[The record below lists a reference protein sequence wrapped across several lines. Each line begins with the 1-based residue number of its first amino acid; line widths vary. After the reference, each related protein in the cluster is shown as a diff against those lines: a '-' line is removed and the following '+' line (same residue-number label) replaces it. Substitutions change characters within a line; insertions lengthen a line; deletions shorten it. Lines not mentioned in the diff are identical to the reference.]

1 MHITIKD
8 KLAMS
13 FKTIR
18 QMLRDRKVITAEEYE
33 FLKAFSKNELVALNN
48 RPVFHVDV
56 GDRIRILYFLNK
68 FKMADFKPHLEEALG
83 FELCILVVGEKLTTT
98 NQKSI
103 LSARTQAAAANKT
116 NNNNN
121 INTDENV
128 DGLNELTKTDNLHI
142 FELSEVL
149 INITQ
154 HSLVPKH
161 EVISDESEINDIVK
175 RYNLK
180 SRHQLPLIL
189 KTDPVARYFGMKP
202 GQLAKI
208 TRDSLSAAEYISYR
222 CCV

>member
-18 QMLRDRKVITAEEYE
+18 QMLRDRKVITDEEYDY
-33 FLKAFSKNELVALNN
+33 LKAFSKNELVALNN

-56 GDRIRILYFLNK
+56 GDKIRILYFLNK
-68 FKMADFKPHLEEALG
+68 FKMADFKPHLEEALA
-83 FELCILVVGEKLTTT
+83 FDLCILVVGEKLTTT

-103 LSARTQAAAANKT
+103 LTARTQAASNKNNSNAEDNENAAN
-116 NNNNN
+116 
-121 INTDENV
+121 D
-128 DGLNELTKTDNLHI
+128 LSKTDNLHV
-142 FELSEVL
+142 FELSEIL
-149 INITQ
+149 INITD
-154 HSLVPKH
+154 HSLVPRH
-161 EVISDESEINDIVK
+161 EVISDEAEINDIVK
-175 RYNLK
+175 RYNLRN
-180 SRHQLPLIL
+180 RHQLPLIL
-189 KTDPVARYFGMKP
+189 KTDPIARYFGMKP